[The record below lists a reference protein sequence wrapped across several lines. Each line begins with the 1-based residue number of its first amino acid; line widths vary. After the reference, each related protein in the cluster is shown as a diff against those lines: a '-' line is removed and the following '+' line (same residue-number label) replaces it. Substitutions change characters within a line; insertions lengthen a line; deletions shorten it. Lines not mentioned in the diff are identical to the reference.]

1 MRKLLD
7 LSGVAFIVVVVTAAL
22 QLSGCST
29 GFNRW
34 TPREPDPVAERSCAS
49 GYYQCKS
56 GSMDHDKDGLR

>member
-7 LSGVAFIVVVVTAAL
+7 LSGVAFIVVIVTTAL
-22 QLSGCST
+22 QLSGCGTYNS
-29 GFNRW
+29 W

>member
-7 LSGVAFIVVVVTAAL
+7 LSGVAFIVVIVTAVL
-22 QLSGCST
+22 QLSGCGTYNS
-29 GFNRW
+29 W
-34 TPREPDPVAERSCAS
+34 TPREHDPVPERSCTS